1 MMTDRD
7 LTSAEVEA
15 LLYEATAGKRVQF
28 HPTYCS
34 EAKGSPFSEWDTSHE
49 MSVIRPDGSR
59 YKLAHYRHASDA
71 AISQAAPTIARQLLR
86 CMDERDTF
94 ERQLKGV
101 LDREAE
107 TYVRLEN
114 KIEAAEAENARLRE
128 VADYILDGMAI
139 NAPEYEIDPDDD
151 FLDGANSEWVCD
163 VLTRLSNAMKPAP
176 TVTAGWPT
184 DEGDGSIIVGNVKGD
199 NHDRP

>member
-7 LTSAEVEA
+7 LTRAEVEA
-15 LLYEATAGKRVQF
+15 MLYEATAGKRVQF
-28 HPTYCS
+28 HPTYCP

-128 VADYILDGMAI
+128 ALALAANRLQRCAVDYDTGSH
-139 NAPEYEIDPDDD
+139 EFFET
-151 FLDGANSEWVCD
+151 SEWAKD
-163 VLTRLSNAMKPAP
+163 ARAALQPAP

-184 DEGDGSIIVGNVKGD
+184 EEGEGSIIVGNVKGD
-199 NHDRP
+199 SHD